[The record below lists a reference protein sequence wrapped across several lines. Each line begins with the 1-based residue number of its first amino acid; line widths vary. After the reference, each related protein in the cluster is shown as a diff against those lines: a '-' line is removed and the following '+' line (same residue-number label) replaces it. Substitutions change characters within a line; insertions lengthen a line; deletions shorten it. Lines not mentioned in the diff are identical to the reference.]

1 MAKVAKFKL
10 SNQLKV
16 SMQEKMFNELKK
28 QKAEE
33 FFSLSHRLLDVA
45 KELSEYHAA
54 ELRMN
59 IDHAQDL
66 ATSVARGNF
75 KDVEE
80 LQKRAAIQAAQRMK
94 VFRRKA
100 KVLLKKMNHDSS
112 EKAEKYVEKAHNSL
126 LDWLD
131 ESEKRMPI
139 GAEGLSKVVRD
150 ISSAGAKAFKV
161 GRKLASVA
169 ADNLDELMDKTA
181 GHDAPVKKAAP
192 KKSAIQK
199 IEVGTTETAPK
210 TVPNE

>member
-1 MAKVAKFKL
+1 
-10 SNQLKV
+10 
-16 SMQEKMFNELKK
+16 MQEKKLNELKK

-66 ATSVARGNF
+66 ANSVARGNF

-94 VFRRKA
+94 VFQRKA
-100 KVLLKKMNHDSS
+100 KVLLKKMSNDSS
-112 EKAEKYVEKAHNSL
+112 EKAEKYLEKAHNSL

-131 ESEKRMPI
+131 ESDKKMPI
-139 GAEGLSKVVRD
+139 GAEKLSKVVRD

-161 GRKLASVA
+161 GRKLANDA
-169 ADNLDELMDKTA
+169 ADNLDELIDKTA
-181 GHDAPVKKAAP
+181 GHEAPVKKAAP
-192 KKSAIQK
+192 KKSATQK
-199 IEVGTTETAPK
+199 AEVGSAEAAPK
-210 TVPNE
+210 TVPKE